1 MQLPY
6 RWKIASVRIH
16 FNRAIQRD
24 LLSDALPMRLNVR
37 SDMADRLVY
46 LLASLL
52 VGVIRRLPLSVCF
65 ILGQWIGALLW
76 AVLPGYRRLA
86 RENLSKAF
94 AGEKST
100 SAIRRLTFRHFTTL
114 GANAV
119 CAFKMPVLSEEEIA
133 RIAKIERLDRIRTNI
148 AAGRPVVLAI
158 NHIGNWELYAQ
169 LVFQVPEA
177 RFGTV
182 YQSLRNKLVDDLVN
196 RDRRRL
202 GVATFDRKKGFN
214 AAIAL
219 LREPG
224 IVGVLVDQNAGDAGI
239 WAPFFNR
246 LSSTSPLAA
255 TLAIRTNAAVIPTA
269 IYTDGFAK
277 WRVVLS
283 EEIPWNA
290 EQPEKLTADINS
302 ALERQVRVSPQDWFW
317 VHNRWK
323 TPWPNFL
330 TASAKR
336 GTCIPSDAPPLQP
349 FRIVLRSPNWLGDA
363 VMCLQAARAFKT
375 SRPDVR
381 LAVLSPAKLAGLWR
395 RIPEM
400 DEVIEFERGDSLF
413 SIAKRLRGRFD
424 VAVLFTNSL
433 RSALEVW
440 LAGIPRRAGFAG
452 HHRSALLNQLIT
464 PPKKKLRHPEH
475 HADRYW
481 RIAAR
486 CGAEPAP
493 ALPPQWKPPAGE
505 AIIGICP
512 GAEFGPAKR
521 WPVERFRETITA
533 LNARIP
539 CRWVIV
545 GTSADTA
552 VAASIAEGFANI
564 TDLTGKT
571 SLEEL
576 TQALCGIS
584 ALLTNDTGTMHL
596 ADFLGV
602 PLVAIFGSTEP
613 ALTGPRGPASTALR
627 HQVECSPCFLR
638 DCPLDFRCMRE
649 IRTYDVVC
657 ALLRC
662 LPAAK

>member
-1 MQLPY
+1 MT
-6 RWKIASVRIH
+6 
-16 FNRAIQRD
+16 
-24 LLSDALPMRLNVR
+24 
-37 SDMADRLVY
+37 DRLVY
-46 LLASLL
+46 LLASCA

-65 ILGQWIGALLW
+65 VLGQAVGALLW

-86 RENLSKAF
+86 RENLLRAF
-94 AGEKST
+94 GGKM
-100 SAIRRLTFRHFTTL
+100 SAVRALTFRHFTTL

-119 CAFKMPVLSEEEIA
+119 CAFKIPAVPQNEIA
-133 RIAKIERLDRIRTNI
+133 KIARIERLDRIRTNL

-182 YQSLRNKLVDDLVN
+182 YQALRNRLVDDLVN

-202 GVATFDRKKGFN
+202 GVATFDRKKGFA

-224 IVGVLVDQNAGDAGI
+224 IVGVLVDQNAGDAGL
-239 WAPFFNR
+239 WTPFFNR
-246 LSSTSPLAA
+246 LSSTSPLAS
-255 TLAIRTNAAVIPTA
+255 TLAIRTNAAVIPVA

-283 EEIPWNA
+283 EEIPWRA
-290 EQPEKLTADINS
+290 DQPEKLTADINA
-302 ALERQVRVSPQDWFW
+302 ALELQIRVAPQDWFW

-323 TPWPNFL
+323 MPWPNFL

-336 GTCIPSDAPPLQP
+336 GTFLPPGAPPPAP

-363 VMCLQAARAFKT
+363 VMCLRAARAFKAG
-375 SRPDVR
+375 RPDARV
-381 LAVLSPAKLAGLWR
+381 AVLAPDKLAGLWR
-395 RIPEM
+395 RVPEV
-400 DEVIEFERGDSLF
+400 DEVIGFSKRDSVF
-413 SIAKRLRGRFD
+413 ATAKKLGGRFD
-424 VAVLFTNSL
+424 AAVLFPNSF
-433 RSALEVW
+433 RSALEAR
-440 LAGIPRRAGFAG
+440 LAGIPRRVGFDC
-452 HHRSALLNQLIT
+452 HHRGALLNQIIP
-464 PPKKKLRHPEH
+464 PPKKKLRHQEH

-486 CGAEPAP
+486 CGAEPP
-493 ALPPQWKPPAGE
+493 PPMPPQWKPPAGE
-505 AIIGICP
+505 SVIGICP

-521 WPVERFRETITA
+521 WPADRFREVIEC
-533 LNARIP
+533 LNSRIP

-545 GTSADTA
+545 GTAADAPLAGTI
-552 VAASIAEGFANI
+552 SEGFQNI

-576 TQALCGIS
+576 MDALCGLTV
-584 ALLTNDTGTMHL
+584 LLTNDTGTMHL

-602 PLVAIFGSTEP
+602 PLVALFGSTEP
-613 ALTGPRGPASTALR
+613 ALTGPHGPASTVIR
-627 HQVECSPCFLR
+627 RQVECSPCFLR
-638 DCPLDFRCMRE
+638 DCPLDFRCMKE
-649 IRTYDVVC
+649 IPTQAVVS
-657 ALLRC
+657 AILKKTSRH
-662 LPAAK
+662 A